1 MAAKEQNGHQPE
13 RHEGSY
19 FVKPSAGSRSFDV
32 SIIGA
37 GLEELSLTIRITPE
51 PTSAEPASS
60 SAFPDFVRRIRKNAG
75 LSQGELGQ
83 MTGFSQS
90 AISRIE
96 HGVKPSP
103 EQEAELRM
111 HLTKLED
118 DTTHRDIQD
127 KAGRKAPRDR
137 VQQHRKA
144 SAALDDLQ
152 LPDRSTIAGNTLGGS
167 N

>member
-32 SIIGA
+32 SIVGA
-37 GLEELSLTIRITPE
+37 GLEELSLTIRIPPE

-75 LSQGELGQ
+75 LTQGELGQ
-83 MTGFSQS
+83 ITGFSQS

-103 EQEAELRM
+103 EQEAGLRM
-111 HLTKLED
+111 HLTQLEND
-118 DTTHRDIQD
+118 STLRSVQN
-127 KAGRKAPRDR
+127 KAERKAPQER
-137 VQQHRKA
+137 VEQYRKA
-144 SAALDDLQ
+144 SSALDDLQ
-152 LPDRSTIAGNTLGGS
+152 LPARSTIAGDNLGGS
-167 N
+167 I